1 MIKVGDK
8 VPSVTIREITDE
20 GPKVV
25 STAEYFAG
33 KKVAMFGLPGAFT
46 STCSARHLP
55 SFADNSDAFGAK
67 EIDIVACIS
76 VNDAAVM
83 KAWGEQSGS
92 VGKVVMLSDGNG
104 EFTRGI
110 GAEIDLSKNGM
121 GRRSRRYSM
130 LVDDGIV
137 RQLNLEEP
145 GAFGVSSGDHLLT
158 QI

>member
-1 MIKVGDK
+1 MIKVGDR

-25 STAEYFAG
+25 STSEYFAAR
-33 KKVAMFGLPGAFT
+33 KVAIFGLPGAFT

-55 SFADNSDAFGAK
+55 SFSDNSDAFRAK
-67 EIDIVACIS
+67 GIDIVACIS

-83 KAWGEQSGS
+83 KAWGEQSGTA
-92 VGKVVMLSDGNG
+92 GEVVMLSDGNG
-104 EFTRGI
+104 EFVRGI

-130 LVDDGIV
+130 LVDDGVV
-137 RQLNLEEP
+137 RQFNLEEP
-145 GAFGVSSGDHLLT
+145 GAFGVSSGDHLLA